1 MEKQVKKQM
10 HQRPRYKDRIFFI
23 ILALGIG
30 LLVLGLMD
38 NGFMSVFRKAA
49 FICLECIGIG

>member
-10 HQRPRYKDRIFFI
+10 HQRPRYKDRIFLI
-23 ILALGIG
+23 IFVLGIF
-30 LLVLGLMD
+30 LLVVGLMN
-38 NGFMSVFRKAA
+38 NGFISVLRKAA